1 MTMDWRKKAKL
12 IHELVVKRWPPY
24 SDEDQRFLAL
34 ALAGE
39 VGEFCNVVKK
49 LWRGDNLPTAQAM
62 LEEELADIR
71 IYLELCALS
80 FGIDL
85 DQACEGKM
93 PELERRWPEVVSA
106 IAAAQ
111 AKAAGE

>member
-1 MTMDWRKKAKL
+1 MLDWRRKARA

-49 LWRGDNLPTAQAM
+49 LWRGDDLPHAHAM
-62 LEEELADIR
+62 IEEELADIR
-71 IYLELCALS
+71 IYLELVALS
-80 FGIDL
+80 FHVDL
-85 DQACEGKM
+85 DAACEAKM
-93 PELERRWPEVVSA
+93 PELQRRWPETAEA
-106 IAAAQ
+106 IARLA
-111 AKAAGE
+111 ELST